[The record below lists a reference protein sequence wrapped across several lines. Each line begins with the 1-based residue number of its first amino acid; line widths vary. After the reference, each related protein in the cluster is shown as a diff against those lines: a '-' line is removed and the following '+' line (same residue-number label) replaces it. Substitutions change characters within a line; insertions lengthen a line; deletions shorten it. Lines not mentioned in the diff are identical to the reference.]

1 MTPTRCGICGGSH
14 DAYSALCP
22 RGVAQGVTPV
32 GQQPDLQPPRG
43 GFNKPPVD
51 DLNELAYLAYRI
63 EQAILDRAA
72 TWEVEFVEGPPGH
85 AVGVADAALI
95 AAQEVLGA

>member
-1 MTPTRCGICGGSH
+1 MADSTQG
-14 DAYSALCP
+14 
-22 RGVAQGVTPV
+22 GVTPV
-32 GQQPDLQPPRG
+32 GQQPDLQPPPG
-43 GFNKPPVD
+43 GFNTPALD
-51 DLNELAYLAYRI
+51 ELDEITYLAVRI

-95 AAQEVLGA
+95 AAREVLGA